1 MVLPLIALSVGG
13 SASILRYT
21 RSSMIEVLSEEYTT
35 TARAKGLRQRTIVIR
50 HALKNALLPV
60 ITVLGLQIPGL
71 FGGAVIVETIFNI
84 PGMGSIMVAAMNTRD
99 YPLMM
104 GGVLL
109 SGVLVLVSNLLA
121 DLAYSVADPRIQ
133 Y

>member
-1 MVLPLIALSVGG
+1 
-13 SASILRYT
+13 
-21 RSSMIEVLSEEYTT
+21 RSSMIETLSEEYTT
-35 TARAKGLRQRTIVIR
+35 TARAKGLRQQTIIVR

-60 ITVLGLQIPGL
+60 ITILGLQIPGL
-71 FGGAVIVETIFNI
+71 FGGAVIIETIFNI
-84 PGMGSIMVAAMNTRD
+84 PGMGSIMVGAMNTRD

-109 SGVLVLVSNLLA
+109 SGALVLFSNLIA
-121 DLAYSVADPRIQ
+121 DLAYAVADPRIQ